1 MREFPATVINVILLV
16 GPALFIEK
24 EVEAQNDDV
33 GKNQQI
39 IRVHQGEYAVAYC
52 GNLIH
57 LLCRMVSD
65 DNPIIFKVHNG
76 GKKDCGD
83 EQIDRHVI
91 AKLPFGG
98 EAFDKGEQGPDKRNL
113 RY

>member
-1 MREFPATVINVILLV
+1 MREFSAAVINVILLV
-16 GPALFIEK
+16 GPALLIEK
-24 EVEAQNDDV
+24 EIDAEDNNI
-33 GKNQQI
+33 GKYQQI
-39 IRVHQGEYAVAYC
+39 IRVHQGEYAVADSC
-52 GNLIH
+52 NLIH

-91 AKLPFGG
+91 AKLPFGS

-113 RY
+113 R